1 MWEEVTGKGRWKM
14 AETGNKGIKAVREF
28 FGMSLAEMKTE
39 WVPLP
44 PKDKAEIL
52 AGIEDGTLTY

>member
-1 MWEEVTGKGRWKM
+1 M

-28 FGMSLAEMKTE
+28 FRMSLAEMKAE

-44 PKDKAEIL
+44 QKDKEEIL

>member
-1 MWEEVTGKGRWKM
+1 M